1 MKQVAVFVAL
11 IMLALGVQA
20 AELSKQALQGSWLIL
35 TMNGE
40 SDDENDKWEFEGD
53 NFYQNLGG
61 RRISPDAFTVKGQ
74 TIDLG
79 YAKIKVLAF
88 DGDTMTA
95 DMAGFTYEL
104 KKE

>member
-1 MKQVAVFVAL
+1 MKRIVIFTA
-11 IMLALGVQA
+11 LALFAIGAQA

-35 TMNGE
+35 SMNGE

-104 KKE
+104 KKD

>member
-1 MKQVAVFVAL
+1 MKRITIITA
-11 IMLALGVQA
+11 LALFAIGAQA

-35 TMNGE
+35 SMNGE

-88 DGDTMTA
+88 DDDTMT
-95 DMAGFTYEL
+95 TR
-104 KKE
+104 

>member
-1 MKQVAVFVAL
+1 MKKIVIFIAL
-11 IMLALGVQA
+11 TLFAIGAQA

-35 TMNGE
+35 SMNGE

-61 RRISPDAFTVKGQ
+61 RRIYPDAFTVKGQ